1 MILDIF
7 ALFVIALLLGITIWL
22 IILLG
27 NTPGDIARKRNHP
40 QADAITALSW
50 IGLITM
56 GAAWVIAL
64 VWAYYKPSEQADNL
78 QQQIDSLKHELQQ
91 LQANGTK
98 S

>member
-22 IILLG
+22 VILLG
-27 NTPGDIARKRNHP
+27 NTPGEIARKRSHP

-56 GAAWVIAL
+56 GVAWFIAL
-64 VWAYYKPSEQADNL
+64 VWAYYKPGEQAGEL
-78 QQQIDSLKHELQQ
+78 QQQIDSLKLELRQ
-91 LQANGTK
+91 LQAMENK